1 MKSHT
6 RYSSNY
12 FKDIYNALKP
22 RKPWGGKR
30 TSAARPCTPIGSAA
44 CQHATGV
51 LRPAVIVPDKRLA
64 SPHTENTNGQFD
76 NASSSDTTSRQI
88 SRSSSAISIQNQPAQ
103 QTQVCSGNVR
113 RLTRAEAWGPNRKSR
128 ESLTVQ
134 SHLTMVHQQGLSG
147 IATLVARLNR
157 VKLLEEELKYA
168 HREIAEIKSQLDDL
182 YKPSRPLKWNPAETQ
197 LQEKRA
203 AAADRIAG
211 LLEEVQTEDKA
222 FELEVERFNNS
233 LTAHAG
239 THGADPTIAPALNRL
254 EIESQ
259 QCALECKQICKSAF
273 DIAKS
278 AADYAPHTR
287 LSRLVESA
295 PGTPAK
301 PVLPVVQPRPNGISP
316 GTQKAE
322 ASEGD
327 LSESLIEDDP
337 ADLAKDFSTQIAID
351 AKDAGNMLAKMTTIA
366 GSMMPHVTQL
376 QTIESNIQTWLQS
389 NPDHLRA
396 TADAHYATCKAESEH
411 AIKLGREQLGQIQ
424 RDLLVIV
431 SRGAELL
438 YHNDVRKD
446 IGTAKQAAKAH
457 YVQLHGLLTQASEL
471 IAWATR

>member
-22 RKPWGGKR
+22 KKPWGGKR
-30 TSAARPCTPIGSAA
+30 TSAAQPSTPIGSAV
-44 CQHATGV
+44 CQPAPGV
-51 LRPAVIVPDKRLA
+51 LRPAVIVPDKRLD
-64 SPHTENTNGQFD
+64 SPRAENTNEQFD
-76 NASSSDTTSRQI
+76 SASSSDTTSRQI
-88 SRSSSAISIQNQPAQ
+88 SKNSSAISIQNQPTQ

-113 RLTRAEAWGPNRKSR
+113 QLARANAWKPNGKSR
-128 ESLTVQ
+128 ESLTAQ
-134 SHLTMVHQQGLSG
+134 SHLTMVHQQGRSG

-157 VKLLEEELKYA
+157 VKLLEEELKHA

-182 YKPSRPLKWNPAETQ
+182 YKPSRTLKWTPAETR

-203 AAADRIAG
+203 AAADRIAA
-211 LLEEVQTEDKA
+211 LLKDVQTEGKA
-222 FELEVERFNNS
+222 FELELERFNNI

-239 THGADPTIAPALNRL
+239 THGADPTITTALKRL
-254 EIESQ
+254 ETESQ
-259 QCALECKQICKSAF
+259 QCAWQCKQLCKSAV

-351 AKDAGNMLAKMTTIA
+351 AKDAGNILAKMTTIA
-366 GSMMPHVTQL
+366 ESMMPHLTQL

-389 NPDHLRA
+389 NPDQLRA
-396 TADAHYATCKAESEH
+396 TADVHYATYRAESEK
-411 AIKLGREQLGQIQ
+411 ATKLGREQLGQLQ
-424 RDLLVIV
+424 RDLLVMV

-438 YHNDVRKD
+438 QHNDARKD
-446 IGTAKQAAKAH
+446 IGSARQDARAH
-457 YVQLHGLLTQASEL
+457 WAQLSGLLTQANDL
-471 IAWATR
+471 IARAAS